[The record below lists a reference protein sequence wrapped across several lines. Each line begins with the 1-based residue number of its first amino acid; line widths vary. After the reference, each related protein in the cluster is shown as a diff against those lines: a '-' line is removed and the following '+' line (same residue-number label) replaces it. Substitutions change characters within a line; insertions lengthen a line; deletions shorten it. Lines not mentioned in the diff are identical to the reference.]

1 MSLFGLFSVNNL
13 NKSLEKQYKNES
25 EFVLKQTLA
34 SFEYEFSTIEN
45 ILEQLGQ
52 FETLKRDHS
61 GGNDEITALLQI
73 YQQILPTNGKIIYGL
88 ENGRFYQGILKKF
101 LKALIQPNK
110 SGISLQ
116 LKVKEK

>member
-34 SFEYEFSTIEN
+34 SFEYQFSTIEN

-52 FETLKRDHS
+52 FEALKRDHS
-61 GGNDEITALLQI
+61 GGNDEITPLLQI
-73 YQQILPTNGKIIYGL
+73 YQKILPTNGKIIYGL
-88 ENGRFYQGILKKF
+88 ENGRFYQGISKKVPKR
-101 LKALIQPNK
+101 L
-110 SGISLQ
+110 
-116 LKVKEK
+116 